1 MRFNV
6 CSPLSFSTEVCHWSS
21 CQSQTLCI
29 EEAEED
35 RKLCICFWKPQQ
47 QLSPCFNVTLI
58 NCGSSLLIGFGKR
71 NLTSLTDIFLKS
83 QFTSPRGLTSSST
96 ASRKARNEKA
106 NWSLFSAFDNQLV
119 AEKLIRLQSVYLRTP
134 ISHIGHI
141 GHTGHIGFIF
151 PQCIFSKSRR
161 VHQHRASLPNWAPS
175 SALVVCLEPAQ
186 GEIEWRTGTSRTVES
201 KSSWTICRPWSC
213 SCRPTLYSNF
223 IL

>member
-1 MRFNV
+1 MRFDV

-21 CQSQTLCI
+21 CQSQTLYI

-58 NCGSSLLIGFGKR
+58 NCGSLRLIGFCKR
-71 NLTSLTDIFLKS
+71 NLISQYSDRYLPQKS
-83 QFTSPRGLTSSST
+83 VHQSPHHLGL
-96 ASRKARNEKA
+96 RKARNEKS
-106 NWSLFSAFDNQLV
+106 NWSLFSAFDNQRV
-119 AEKLIRLQSVYLRTP
+119 AEKLIRWRSVYLPTP
-134 ISHIGHI
+134 IPHIGHI
-141 GHTGHIGFIF
+141 GLIF

-201 KSSWTICRPWSC
+201 KSSWTICRHW